1 MVSVFQPM
9 KRQQIQKTIAESARV
24 VASLKKQ
31 TGRIQ
36 AIGEELIACLNSGR
50 TILTAG
56 NGGSAAEA
64 LHMAEE
70 LTGRYRSDRRPL
82 SAVCLAADATAITCI
97 SNDFGF
103 AEVFKRQ
110 LEALGRPGDVAVF
123 FTTSGESENL
133 LRALSVAKKR
143 GLKTVCLLGRGG
155 GRMAGKGDHE
165 VIVASQ
171 STGRIQEAHQV
182 IMHLLLEIIEEG
194 FGLKG

>member
-1 MVSVFQPM
+1 M